1 MVDKIVVL
9 CAKTTHMKMSFFV
22 YFTHKLTFHYDA
34 ITLKILLIYFRFQ
47 YGSIKYVGCF
57 LYDHIN
63 TRNNTCQYNLFY
75 STHIIYFMLRQV
87 QRHPTF
93 IIEE

>member
-1 MVDKIVVL
+1 MCKNNPYEKCHFLFIL
-9 CAKTTHMKMSFFV
+9 LI
-22 YFTHKLTFHYDA
+22 KLTFHYDA

-47 YGSIKYVGCF
+47 YRSIKYVGCF
-57 LYDHIN
+57 LYNHIN

-87 QRHPTF
+87 
-93 IIEE
+93 